1 MALTQQFLPMDKLD
15 LEKLLQCLDLIG
27 MIAAVSLE
35 DIKIL
40 WAKCFPKAMVLSL
53 REKIQE

>member
-1 MALTQQFLPMDKLD
+1 MALIQQFSLMDKLD

-40 WAKCFPKAMVLSL
+40 WANCFCKAMVLNL
-53 REKIQE
+53 RERIQE